1 MLRVLPALTGVR
13 VADSL
18 SEKHR
23 VVTVLLKLANF
34 AFRNNRKGIFLVDGA
49 RYMSQSTQRAS
60 VCCCPS
66 QAATSMHAKRHGKKF
81 FFCSRLG
88 DSYFRRTVRNSDRHS
103 GLVRF
108 HGRPVPAS
116 ANSTSPW
123 SVTRLTLP
131 GDNLCASIGTLRRAD
146 QGFVLFS
153 FAPHSGTQVG
163 PRSPSYQQFAR
174 RWPAPVL
181 FSGGP
186 PPGDPVGH
194 ISVEDCK

>member
-1 MLRVLPALTGVR
+1 M
-13 VADSL
+13 
-18 SEKHR
+18 
-23 VVTVLLKLANF
+23 KL
-34 AFRNNRKGIFLVDGA
+34 
-49 RYMSQSTQRAS
+49 S
-60 VCCCPS
+60 VCRCPS
-66 QAATSMHAKRHGKKF
+66 PAATSMHAKRHRKGF
-81 FFCSRLG
+81 FFCSRLQG
-88 DSYFRRTVRNSDRHS
+88 FLLQNVAQGRQPNHVRKQNLL
-103 GLVRF
+103 G
-108 HGRPVPAS
+108 PARGTG
-116 ANSTSPW
+116 A
-123 SVTRLTLP
+123 RLTLP
-131 GDNLCASIGTLRRAD
+131 GDNSCASIGTLRRAD

>member
-1 MLRVLPALTGVR
+1 M
-13 VADSL
+13 
-18 SEKHR
+18 
-23 VVTVLLKLANF
+23 KL
-34 AFRNNRKGIFLVDGA
+34 
-49 RYMSQSTQRAS
+49 S
-60 VCCCPS
+60 VCSCPS
-66 QAATSMHAKRHGKKF
+66 EAATSMHAKRHGKGF
-81 FFCSRLG
+81 FSSVPAWR
-88 DSYFRRTVRNSDRHS
+88 DSYFRPTVANWRAHN
-103 GLVRF
+103 G
-108 HGRPVPAS
+108 HGPIPWAPCS
-116 ANSTSPW
+116 SLGQLHKSP
-123 SVTRLTLP
+123 VTRLTLP
-131 GDNLCASIGTLRRAD
+131 DDNPCASIGTLRRAD

>member
-1 MLRVLPALTGVR
+1 MTLRMC
-13 VADSL
+13 
-18 SEKHR
+18 
-23 VVTVLLKLANF
+23 
-34 AFRNNRKGIFLVDGA
+34 I
-49 RYMSQSTQRAS
+49 
-60 VCCCPS
+60 CPS
-66 QAATSMHAKRHGKKF
+66 QPATSMHAKRHGKGF
-81 FFCSRLG
+81 FFPVWRVLQAQRISTILG
-88 DSYFRRTVRNSDRHS
+88 GPS
-103 GLVRF
+103 LRF
-108 HGRPVPAS
+108 
-116 ANSTSPW
+116 W
-123 SVTRLTLP
+123 FVTRLTLP
-131 GDNLCASIGTLRRAD
+131 GDNPCASIGTLRRAD

>member
-1 MLRVLPALTGVR
+1 M
-13 VADSL
+13 
-18 SEKHR
+18 
-23 VVTVLLKLANF
+23 KL
-34 AFRNNRKGIFLVDGA
+34 
-49 RYMSQSTQRAS
+49 S
-60 VCCCPS
+60 VCSCPS
-66 QAATSMHAKRHGKKF
+66 EAATSMHAKRHGKGF
-81 FFCSRLG
+81 FLLFPLG
-88 DSYFRRTVRNSDRHS
+88 GILTSDQPSPTGERIT
-103 GLVRF
+103 GTVRF
-108 HGRPVPAS
+108 HGRPVPS
-116 ANSTSPW
+116 LGQLHKSP
-123 SVTRLTLP
+123 VTRLTLP
-131 GDNLCASIGTLRRAD
+131 DDNPCASIGTLRRAD